1 MARAARDD
9 QALRRELR
17 ADDVRRAVAPV
28 AQAERRLAR
37 RTSALTSVLVAVR
50 SVSSTLVREIEG
62 PLNVVMGL
70 GTAEGNARELLGA
83 GVQRI
88 SLGGSIARSALG
100 FVRRCAQELRDA
112 GSITF
117 ATGQIPPQPELN
129 ALFAR
134 ARAMYV
140 PGVTYDAARGV
151 RGRSSQISAWPRG

>member
-1 MARAARDD
+1 
-9 QALRRELR
+9 
-17 ADDVRRAVAPV
+17 
-28 AQAERRLAR
+28 
-37 RTSALTSVLVAVR
+37 VLVAVR